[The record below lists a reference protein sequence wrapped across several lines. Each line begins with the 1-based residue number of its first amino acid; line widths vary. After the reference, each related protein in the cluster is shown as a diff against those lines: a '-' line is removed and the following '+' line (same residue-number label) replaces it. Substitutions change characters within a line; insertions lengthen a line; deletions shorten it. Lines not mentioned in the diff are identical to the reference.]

1 MTELPAQP
9 APRRKGLALATGGVL
24 LAAVAVGGGVW
35 GYQAFY
41 GQGDQAAQAL
51 PTEGLLGYVA
61 LDLSPNGDQLLSAR
75 STLKKF
81 PGLAEELDLDSKD
94 DLRKVVFE
102 KVQEESGG
110 CTDLD
115 YDTDIEPWLGDRMAF
130 AFVDGGKGEE
140 PTPVLVFQTTDAS
153 KATKA
158 APDIADCL
166 DAKGTA
172 EADRTSHAVSGD
184 WLVLAEG
191 QGEAEDVVSGAEDG
205 SLADDEKFQKWTEAA
220 GDPGMLTAYAAPLAA
235 QRITEVAGDAPDLPA
250 DVKKMVEEFDGA
262 GLVARFRDGAVEL
275 EAATNPT
282 AAAMKHVE
290 AAGGLMGS
298 LPDTTV
304 GALAVGFADDW
315 MDTFLEDFGPALEE
329 EAGMSLEQVEAEMKK
344 AAGIDFDDIETLVG
358 DAVALA
364 VDSGINSEAIQQF
377 DFTGVPV
384 GLKIKGDTKAI
395 EKVLDTLRDTA
406 AKQGMPRG
414 FIVSETAGDHVVI
427 SLSPDYADKL
437 AEEEGLGKKAAFD
450 EIVPDADKS
459 ASTLFVDFDAD
470 SWLDKLLSSF
480 DAPKD
485 VVDNV
490 KPLSGFGI
498 TSWNEDGVTHAKV
511 RLTTD

>member
-1 MTELPAQP
+1 MTELPVQP
-9 APRRKGLALATGGVL
+9 APRRKGIALAAGGAL
-24 LAAVAVGGGVW
+24 LAVAAIGGGVW

-51 PTEGLLGYVA
+51 PAEGLLGYVA

-81 PGLAEELDLDSKD
+81 PGLAKELDLDSKD
-94 DLRKVVFE
+94 DLRKIVFE

-115 YDTDIEPWLGDRMAF
+115 YEADIEPWLGDRMAF
-130 AFVDGGKGEE
+130 AVIDAGKGAE

-166 DAKGTA
+166 DAKGTS
-172 EADRTSHAVSGD
+172 EKERTSHAVSGD
-184 WLVLAEG
+184 WLILAQG
-191 QGEAEDVVSGAEDG
+191 QGKADDVVKGADG
-205 SLADDEKFQKWTEAA
+205 GALADDEKFQKWTEAA
-220 GDPGMLTAYAAPLAA
+220 GDPGILTGYAAPLAA
-235 QRITEVAGDAPDLPA
+235 ERITEVAGDSADMPA
-250 DVKKMVEEFDGA
+250 DVKKMVEAFDGA

-275 EAATNPT
+275 EAATNPS

-304 GALAVGFADDW
+304 GAFAVGFADDW

-329 EAGMSLEQVEAEMKK
+329 EAGMSIEQVEAEMKK

-364 VDSGINSEAIQQF
+364 VDSDINSEAIQQF

-384 GLKIKGDTKAI
+384 GLKIKGDTEAI
-395 EKVLDTLRDTA
+395 ENVLDTLRDA
-406 AKQGMPRG
+406 ATKQGMPRG

-427 SLSPDYADKL
+427 SLSPDYADTL
-437 AEEEGLGKKAAFD
+437 AEEGGLGKKAAFD

-459 ASTLFVDFDAD
+459 ASTLFIDFDAEN
-470 SWLDKLLSSF
+470 WLDKLLTSF
-480 DAPKD
+480 DAPQD

-490 KPLSGFGI
+490 APLSGFGI
-498 TSWNEDGVTHAKV
+498 TSWNDDGVTHAKV